1 MSCISV
7 LSKADR
13 LLLEFLLQPA
23 RPASVSRLQLFESFS
38 QLPDRLLLKLLLHAE
53 AVIENALADSQ
64 MLRCDLKQLILSQI
78 FEAVFQRHILRR
90 DQAERI
96 IAAACT
102 GIGQMLSLA
111 DIDNNILGFRRTA
124 DDHALIDLG
133 ACRNEQTA
141 ALLRV
146 IEAVC
151 DRLACLIGDQ
161 RTDCRNDILCQ

>member
-111 DIDNNILGFRRTA
+111 DIYNKVFLFW
-124 DDHALIDLG
+124 
-133 ACRNEQTA
+133 
-141 ALLRV
+141 
-146 IEAVC
+146 
-151 DRLACLIGDQ
+151 
-161 RTDCRNDILCQ
+161 